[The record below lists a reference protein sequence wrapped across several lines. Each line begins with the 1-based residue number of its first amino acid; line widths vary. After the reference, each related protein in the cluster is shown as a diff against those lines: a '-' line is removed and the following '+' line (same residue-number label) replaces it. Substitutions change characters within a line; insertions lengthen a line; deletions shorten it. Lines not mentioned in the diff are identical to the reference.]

1 MVIFHNEGVHKR
13 GFREICA
20 KANAFFM
27 NDLEWKMT
35 NEVAK
40 YANDIQLFS
49 LVNMIVTSE
58 QMQLDFKKI
67 LFCEDCCLLRWIN
80 RRQGRALSTSE
91 AFLLFFK

>member
-1 MVIFHNEGVHKR
+1 
-13 GFREICA
+13 
-20 KANAFFM
+20 M

-58 QMQLDFKKI
+58 QVQLDFKKI
-67 LFCEDCCLLRWIN
+67 IFCEDCCLLH
-80 RRQGRALSTSE
+80 
-91 AFLLFFK
+91 